1 MSQDFKSDE
10 MIKIVVKV
18 KKWHQWI
25 LIDLKDWNEYEN
37 EILLFSEVI
46 YIFQWK
52 KNYDMSSLCYWK
64 FLKMPEFNFQLVL
77 VNNDLKESDLRNDL

>member
-37 EILLFSEVI
+37 EILLFSEVM
-46 YIFQWK
+46 YILQK
-52 KNYDMSSLCYWK
+52 KIKLWYGAAC
-64 FLKMPEFNFQLVL
+64 VI
-77 VNNDLKESDLRNDL
+77 